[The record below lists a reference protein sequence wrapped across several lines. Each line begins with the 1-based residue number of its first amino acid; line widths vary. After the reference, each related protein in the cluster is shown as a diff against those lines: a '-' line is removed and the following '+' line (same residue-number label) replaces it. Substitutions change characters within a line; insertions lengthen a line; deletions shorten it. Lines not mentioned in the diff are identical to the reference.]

1 MYMVSSSLL
10 KAIPKD
16 RNFHMILGY
25 HKGIS
30 LVVLVF
36 IWLFHRHRSYFHL
49 WTSLTK
55 YVEWKICYIWKV
67 DLKELDPMFP
77 NKWLLDFKS
86 YFLSSQL
93 AYQQNL
99 NFFGTI
105 LSFYDTENN
114 SKTTTNWKAR
124 NEFYYFT
131 ALGKSS
137 RFSLPPSSNFFEIL
151 LSSGNL

>member
-1 MYMVSSSLL
+1 
-10 KAIPKD
+10 
-16 RNFHMILGY
+16 
-25 HKGIS
+25 
-30 LVVLVF
+30 
-36 IWLFHRHRSYFHL
+36 
-49 WTSLTK
+49 
-55 YVEWKICYIWKV
+55 
-67 DLKELDPMFP
+67 MFP